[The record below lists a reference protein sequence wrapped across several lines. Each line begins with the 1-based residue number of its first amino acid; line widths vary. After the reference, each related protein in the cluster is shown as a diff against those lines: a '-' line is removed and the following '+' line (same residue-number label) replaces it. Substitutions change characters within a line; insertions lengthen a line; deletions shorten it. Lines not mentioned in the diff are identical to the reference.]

1 MVILPSSE
9 LIAYLKAEL
18 MAAKNQTNLQ
28 SLCHWGKG
36 GGGGTIFNLHHH
48 YLTKLKIILV
58 SIKNS

>member
-9 LIAYLKAEL
+9 LIGYLKAES

-36 GGGGTIFNLHHH
+36 GGAIFNLHHH
-48 YLTKLKIILV
+48 YLTKLKKILV